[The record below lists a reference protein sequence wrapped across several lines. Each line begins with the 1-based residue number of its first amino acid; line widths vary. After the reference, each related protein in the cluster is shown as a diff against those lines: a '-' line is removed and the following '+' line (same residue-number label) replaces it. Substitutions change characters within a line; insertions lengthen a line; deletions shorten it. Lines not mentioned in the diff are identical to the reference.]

1 MHLEPMFDLTSPA
14 FWIVLAIGLVAGAT
28 IGAGVAALFRA
39 KGGAASAA
47 RLEEELDTYR
57 GEVDE
62 HFERT
67 SELFRD
73 LTEKYRD
80 LYDHLATG
88 AGDLCSDDLK
98 GRRLQGSVRELLTV
112 DEGTP
117 APDAETVEPAGAAA
131 DAVPP
136 SPSGEQPGEASGE
149 AAPVK
154 SSTAA

>member
-1 MHLEPMFDLTSPA
+1 MEPMLDFTAPA
-14 FWIVLAIGLVAGAT
+14 FWIVLAFGLAAGAA
-28 IGAGVAALFRA
+28 IGVGLAALFRN

-47 RLEEELDTYR
+47 RLKEELDEYR

-80 LYDHLATG
+80 LYEHLATG

-98 GRRLQGSVRELLTV
+98 GRQLQGSVRELLSA
-112 DEGTP
+112 DETAT
-117 APDAETVEPAGAAA
+117 APDVEAVEPVVADTAGEAPAATPGPAAA
-131 DAVPP
+131 DA
-136 SPSGEQPGEASGE
+136 ASE
-149 AAPVK
+149 APVK